1 MRSSTTC
8 WRLPTS
14 TTPEIPEPV
23 RLLAENPGAYGPV
36 PSGFERIEGN
46 GFCMLFGPMPQMNM
60 VQRLRLLEADVEAAL
75 AQVRD
80 LARVRGRTLV
90 TWWIGDSTKPGDL
103 EQRLLALGL
112 EPAEMPVHEPLY
124 GALALVRALE
134 PSNGDVM
141 ARRVESFDEFV
152 AAGDIAH
159 EAFQQTEEQREGFRS
174 AAPLLYE
181 LEQQD
186 ISATYLAFVDGE
198 PVASATAVFADAGVM
213 LVGGATLPEA
223 RGRGCYKALV
233 QARWDDGVRRG
244 TPALVVQAGE
254 MSRPILERLGFQ
266 LVSELRVLVDER
278 E

>member
-1 MRSSTTC
+1 MF
-8 WRLPTS
+8 
-14 TTPEIPEPV
+14 I
-23 RLLAENPGAYGPV
+23 
-36 PSGFERIEGN
+36 
-46 GFCMLFGPMPQMNM
+46 GPMEQMTM
-60 VQRLRLLEADVEAAL
+60 AQRLRLDQESVEAAL
-75 AQVRD
+75 EEVRA
-80 LARVRGRTLV
+80 LARERNRPLV
-90 TWWIGDSTKPGDL
+90 TWWIGDSATPDDL

-112 EPAEMPVHEPLY
+112 APATMPAAEPRY
-124 GALALVRALE
+124 GALALVRP
-134 PSNGDVM
+134 PSGATTVA
-141 ARRVESFDEFV
+141 ARRVRSFDEFI

-186 ISATYLAFVDGE
+186 VSANYLAFVDGQ
-198 PVASATAVFADAGVM
+198 PVACATAVFADAAVM

-233 QARWDDGVRRG
+233 QARWDDAVHRG

-266 LVSELRVLVDER
+266 LVSELRVLVDEL